1 MKNYGTGYWDDT
13 FGLFLVDAATITATE
28 TERWAAGG
36 SEADVSDP
44 VASGA
49 TNEFD
54 FDITAPPLTS
64 MAYAVPPP
72 ASGDLGDPTDPK
84 LSSLDINA
92 KLEQDGPDGTPVPLY
107 NNIDSVNATG
117 TGVPT
122 EKIVIDRFPDI
133 LPGTDGVWARYWIEE
148 LAGRV
153 PFVVQGFIEPDGSA
167 TYRPLVD
174 IDRASMAV
182 YIQRAMEIDIS
193 NATFLGMFRDVDKDT
208 FGALSIEAL
217 AQTINPANGEQVV
230 SGYPPDYTTF
240 QPTTDVTRD
249 QMAKFIANGS
259 GLATPTP
266 GRATFDDVPLLLP
279 GTATPN
285 PFAKYIYACAGENI
299 VQGYQDTTTPNG
311 VTYRPSIVVSRDQ
324 LAVFVWR
331 AFMEPSGAAV
341 ILGGPAVTAID
352 PSDSAT
358 TTVGW
363 QSAAEAD
370 AWTDS
375 SFMYGT
381 FDALLLNNSLLTPSG
396 AEQVFQVKF
405 ELRGPSDVTAPASRT
420 FITDMV
426 QPLGGAPAVKL
437 NAAALPA
444 VQLAAATSGVPYL
457 TFFEA
462 IPQDSPTPPATT
474 PYHGD
479 FTLVVSVATPSS
491 TSSTGSAWTAAN
503 RQPEFKSY
511 GRFLFNNFDN
521 GDLSAWTLT
530 GTPAKPITVL
540 ATGIG
545 IGKPG
550 ELNGQ
555 VVKFVETGQMKQGF
569 NTTGWSDMILTA
581 KIIPAFLDTSDTFT
595 IEYSTDGGT
604 TWQTGYSIS
613 DVPAP
618 ATADLLKVLATKITI
633 NLPAA
638 ANGNPNFMLRITLN
652 GATVNAIVYLDDLQI
667 KGL

>member
-1 MKNYGTGYWDDT
+1 
-13 FGLFLVDAATITATE
+13 
-28 TERWAAGG
+28 
-36 SEADVSDP
+36 
-44 VASGA
+44 
-49 TNEFD
+49 
-54 FDITAPPLTS
+54 
-64 MAYAVPPP
+64 
-72 ASGDLGDPTDPK
+72 
-84 LSSLDINA
+84 
-92 KLEQDGPDGTPVPLY
+92 
-107 NNIDSVNATG
+107 
-117 TGVPT
+117 
-122 EKIVIDRFPDI
+122 
-133 LPGTDGVWARYWIEE
+133 
-148 LAGRV
+148 V

-217 AQTINPANGEQVV
+217 AQTINPANGEQVI
-230 SGYPPDYTTF
+230 SGYPPDFTTF
-240 QPTTDVTRD
+240 QPTTSVTRD

-266 GRATFDDVPLLLP
+266 GTATFDDVPLLLP

-352 PSDSAT
+352 ATDPSQK
-358 TTVGW
+358 VGW

-375 SFMYGT
+375 SFMYVT
-381 FDALLLNNSLLTPSG
+381 FDALLLNNSLVTPSG
-396 AEQVFQVKF
+396 AQQVFQVKF

-420 FITDMV
+420 FITDTPV
-426 QPLGGAPAVKL
+426 GGPVL
-437 NAAALPA
+437 TAAALPA
-444 VQLAAATSGVPYL
+444 VQSAAASSGVPYL
-457 TFFEA
+457 TFA
-462 IPQDSPTPPATT
+462 QMIPQDSPTAPATT

-491 TSSTGSAWTAAN
+491 GAGIAWREAN
-503 RQPEFKSY
+503 RQPEYKAY
-511 GRFLFNNFDN
+511 GRFLFDNFDN

-540 ATGIG
+540 ATGIP

-550 ELNGQ
+550 QLNGQ

-618 ATADLLKVLATKITI
+618 ATADLLKVLATKISFD
-633 NLPAA
+633 LPAD
-638 ANGNPNFMLRITLN
+638 ANDNPNFMLRITLN